1 MYSFFQYI
9 RFLFRSTNQHGIH
22 SPFIY
27 GYVTK
32 CLYQK
37 QPVLG
42 PKAHQVLFKSIP
54 YLKVRKILLYTKTT
68 ALQQRLSEKYPFLI
82 YEGAPYDLIY
92 IEADQMKVV
101 QYPTFFSHYCHNG
114 TLILIKDIHKNS
126 SIRRQWKLLC
136 NRQEISVS
144 IDFFYCG
151 ALFLRKEQVKQHFT
165 IRI

>member
-9 RFLFRSTNQHGIH
+9 CFLFRSTNQHGIH

-27 GYVTK
+27 GYVTG

-37 QPVLG
+37 QAAEG
-42 PKAHQVLFKSIP
+42 PRAHQVLFKSIP
-54 YLKVRKILLYTKTT
+54 YLKVRKILLSKKST

-82 YEGAPYDLIY
+82 YDGPACDLIY
-92 IEADQMKVV
+92 LEADQMKEV
-101 QYPTFFSHYCHNG
+101 QNPAFFSHYCHNE
-114 TLILIKDIHKNS
+114 TLILIKDIHKNN
-126 SIRRQWKLLC
+126 SIRKQWKLLC
-136 NRQEISVS
+136 NRPEISVS

-151 ALFLRKEQVKQHFT
+151 ALFLRKEQARQHFT